1 MQEGG
6 QLDSNPTEPKP
17 RSRYRYR
24 SAFWGVVLVAI
35 GVVLLL
41 HNLEVISGENLAM
54 LALLWPILII
64 GIGVDLLLGR
74 RSWALGGLIGVITVG
89 LIVVFML
96 VGPGLGWAGDTDLKT
111 QSFTTPVS
119 QATSAHVAFDSSSYG
134 ADVHALEA
142 SAGPDR
148 LLLDATVSYQG
159 SVEFETSG
167 EQQKTVTIETKGRRW
182 WWGWLDL
189 DDADPWKIGLD
200 PALPLSLS
208 VESSTGSSHLDLA
221 GLRLTGL
228 ELDMSAGRTQ
238 LALPAVEGQGYP
250 VKLHLSSGDL
260 EVEAAPNARIDMS
273 VDMSSGD
280 ARVVLGAES
289 DINLTFDGSSGQ
301 FTVVLPER
309 QAIRVDVRDVS
320 SGDVDLPSG
329 LNRVAGGDGDEGT
342 WETEGYA
349 AAAHKVLLIIESMSA
364 GDVDVRQEG

>member
-6 QLDSNPTEPKP
+6 QLDSSPTEPRP

-41 HNLEVISGENLAM
+41 YNLEVISGESLAM

-111 QSFTTPVS
+111 ESLTTPVG

-134 ADVHALEA
+134 ADVHALGV
-142 SAGPDR
+142 SSRPDR

-159 SVEFETSG
+159 SIEFETSG
-167 EQQKTVTIETKGRRW
+167 EQQKTVSIETKGRRW

-189 DDADPWKIGLD
+189 DDAEPWSIGLD
-200 PALPLSLS
+200 PTLPLSLS
-208 VESSTGSSHLDLA
+208 VESSTGSTNLDLE
-221 GLRLTGL
+221 GLRLMGL
-228 ELDMSAGRTQ
+228 ELDMSAGKTQ
-238 LALPAVEGQGYP
+238 VALPAADGQGYP

-260 EVEAAPNARIDMS
+260 EVEVAPNARIDMS

-280 ARVVLGAES
+280 ARVALGAES
-289 DINLTFDGSSGQ
+289 DVELTFDGSSGE
-301 FTVVLPER
+301 FRLVVPKE
-309 QAIRVDVRDVS
+309 QALRVEVRDVS

-329 LNRVAGGDGDEGT
+329 LTRVAGSDGDEGT
-342 WETEGYA
+342 WETQGYA
-349 AAAHKVLLIIESMSA
+349 GAAHKVLLIIENMSS